1 MPVYSCLLEMGEDSD
16 VALLGTEMGVWASDN
31 AGSGNWY
38 EAAPAIGD
46 VQVMALK
53 QQTTYKRSYT
63 LTFVDPVTEIP
74 FFEVYPEVENYGH
87 IYAAT
92 YGRGVFH
99 VAVNDYVDINENNET
114 ARRQSLQFGVYPNPL
129 VDLAKINFYL
139 EEKAD
144 VQVQIYN
151 LAGQQVFSQEYMS
164 LKSGNNE
171 IPVSVQHLTE
181 GTYVVQL
188 TSGNTTG
195 TNKIVVVK

>member
-1 MPVYSCLLEMGEDSD
+1 M
-16 VALLGTEMGVWASDN
+16 
-31 AGSGNWY
+31 
-38 EAAPAIGD
+38 
-46 VQVMALK
+46 
-53 QQTTYKRSYT
+53 
-63 LTFVDPVTEIP
+63 
-74 FFEVYPEVENYGH
+74 YPEVENYGH

-99 VAVNDYVDINENNET
+99 VSVDDYVDIKENNE
-114 ARRQSLQFGVYPNPL
+114 AALRQSLQFGVYPNPL
-129 VDLAKINFYL
+129 VDLANINFYL

-171 IPVSVQHLTE
+171 IPLSVQHLTE
-181 GTYVVQL
+181 GTYIIQL

-195 TNKIVVVK
+195 TNKIVVIK